1 MMFSLHAKALWLLM
15 RNMFL
20 ESVSMGTSES
30 VSKMSLAA
38 IKAWETRRKN
48 AASSSSS
55 KNKKKNEGKKEVKKT
70 IGRTVKEMLK
80 QDRVKDVSSE
90 AGLKADEAREMKA
103 LNGTAL
109 EQLAK
114 HTQKKLDRKQAFED
128 AKHGSKAECKAVE
141 VGKILKKAKIE
152 RFNGGVKVSGVQ

>member
-15 RNMFL
+15 RNMLL
-20 ESVSMGTSES
+20 ESGSMETIEN

-55 KNKKKNEGKKEVKKT
+55 KNEKKNEGKKEVNKT
-70 IGRTVKEMLK
+70 VGRKVKEILK
-80 QDRVKDVSSE
+80 QERVKDVSSE
-90 AGLKADEAREMKA
+90 AGLKADEQKEMKA
-103 LNGTAL
+103 LNGTEL

-114 HTQKKLDRKQAFED
+114 KTQKKLDRKQAFDD
-128 AKHGSKAECKAVE
+128 AKNSKRETKAVE
-141 VGKILKKAKIE
+141 VGKIIKKAKIE
-152 RFNGGVKVSGVQ
+152 RFNGGIKLEA